1 LSTRHEQSIGAA
13 AGKTYWSLI
22 IFDFSFPFLRLT
34 GFVEPN
40 LLEPCK
46 GWRAKMENEKWK
58 MTDDQ

>member
-1 LSTRHEQSIGAA
+1 MGRVVNKTRAVDRSSSRKNLLVIDH
-13 AGKTYWSLI
+13 
-22 IFDFSFPFLRLT
+22 FPFLRLT